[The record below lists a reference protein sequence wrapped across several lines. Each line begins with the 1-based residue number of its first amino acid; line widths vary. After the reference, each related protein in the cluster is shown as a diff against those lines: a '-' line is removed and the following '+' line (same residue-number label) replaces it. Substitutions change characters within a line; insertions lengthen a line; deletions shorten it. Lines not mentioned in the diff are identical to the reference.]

1 MARTWVSVGLG
12 VALLWAG
19 ASAGQAMPLEH
30 DWLNTPGVT
39 THGTLDIREVDD
51 NSTEME
57 MRLSKQIMVLQ
68 QQILDLQRDM
78 EALRA
83 QTVGAGSQQ

>member
-12 VALLWAG
+12 AALLWIG

-30 DWLNTPGVT
+30 DWLKTPGVT
-39 THGTLDIREVDD
+39 AHGTLDIREVEDD
-51 NSTEME
+51 SSEME

-78 EALRA
+78 QALRA
-83 QTVGAGSQQ
+83 TTMGAGSQQ